1 MKIRRNDIVVV
12 LHGRDASKD
21 KTGKVLQVLPSRGRA
36 VVEGL
41 NLVTKHLRKS
51 QDNPK
56 GGITRKEASIALSN
70 LMLYCAQC
78 KRGVRASRVAEGGK
92 RIRKCKRCGYAFDA

>member
-1 MKIRRNDIVVV
+1 MIV
-12 LHGRDASKD
+12 
-21 KTGKVLQVLPSRGRA
+21 GKRRA

-56 GGITRKEASIALSN
+56 GGITQKEASIALAN
-70 LMLYCAQC
+70 LMLYCSQC
-78 KRGVRASRVAEGGK
+78 KKAVRVKRVAEGDK
-92 RIRKCKRCGYAFDA
+92 RVRKCKKCGQAFDS

>member
-1 MKIRRNDIVVV
+1 MNIRRNDIVVATR
-12 LHGRDASKD
+12 GRDKG
-21 KTGKVLQVLPSRGRA
+21 KQGKVLQVIVGKRRA

-56 GGITRKEASIALSN
+56 GGITQKEASIALAN
-70 LMLYCAQC
+70 LMLYCSQC
-78 KRGVRASRVAEGGK
+78 KKAVRVKRVAEGDK
-92 RIRKCKRCGYAFDA
+92 RVRKCKKCGQAFDS

>member
-1 MKIRRNDIVVV
+1 MNIRRNDIVVAV
-12 LHGRDASKD
+12 RGRDKG
-21 KTGKVLQVLPSRGRA
+21 KQGKVLQVNVEKCRA

-56 GGITRKEASIALSN
+56 GGIAKKEASIALAN
-70 LMLYCAQC
+70 LMLYCPQC
-78 KRGVRASRVAEGGK
+78 KKAVRVKRVTEGDT
-92 RIRKCKRCGYAFDA
+92 RVRKCKKCGHALEA

>member
-1 MKIRRNDIVVV
+1 MNIRRNDIVVATR
-12 LHGRDASKD
+12 GRDKG
-21 KTGKVLQVLPSRGRA
+21 KQGKVLQVIVGKNRA

-56 GGITRKEASIALSN
+56 GGITQKEASIALAN
-70 LMLYCAQC
+70 LMLYCSQC
-78 KRGVRASRVAEGGK
+78 KKAVRVKRVTEGEK
-92 RIRKCKRCGYAFDA
+92 RVRKCKKCGQAFDS